1 MADSRSAG
9 QCGKVDYPRRVHQ
22 RHRRPGHSR
31 FPRATRPIRRWRPA
45 LVCAE
50 SAHHADDRFCARD
63 AADRAIGMATTR
75 WSAPRCPR
83 PLPTARKGRASGGTD
98 CSSTPIAV
106 TPACWPL
113 RTRRGY
119 ATASS
124 ETAALTM
131 LLAGTLLA
139 PAPPDCPSPR
149 IPATCCAL
157 ASSLPLLL
165 RTSTLVSEEVGFCF
179 DRPARLQRPPDSG
192 RS

>member
-1 MADSRSAG
+1 MGSEELAAGFVRERS
-9 QCGKVDYPRRVHQ
+9 
-22 RHRRPGHSR
+22 
-31 FPRATRPIRRWRPA
+31 RPA
-45 LVCAE
+45 
-50 SAHHADDRFCARD
+50 
-63 AADRAIGMATTR
+63 AAPAFG
-75 WSAPRCPR
+75 SL
-83 PLPTARKGRASGGTD
+83 PLG
-98 CSSTPIAV
+98 
-106 TPACWPL
+106 
-113 RTRRGY
+113 TRRGY